1 MALPIWMRGTALT
14 VADREGA
21 NSSTTFTAQS
31 ITPLQPDNL
40 AAAWVGGGDLNLSW
54 MRRSIAG
61 CAWLDEVD
69 APLGESREQYRV
81 EISGTDAVLELVSDA
96 TTLSVPAADLMRLG
110 GSIASVEVRQV
121 GDWAMSRPAQLSI
134 DLPQE

>member
-1 MALPIWMRGTALT
+1 
-14 VADREGA
+14 
-21 NSSTTFTAQS
+21 
-31 ITPLQPDNL
+31 
-40 AAAWVGGGDLNLSW
+40 
-54 MRRSIAG
+54 
-61 CAWLDEVD
+61 VD

-81 EISGTDAVLELVSDA
+81 KISGTDAVLELVSDA